1 MNSKEQMVAQFQNL
15 LNSHDRSDYE
25 KWFEEIANMLMNN
38 FCIKSGENLYRV
50 VECEFYY
57 HNEKNHYDINT
68 HQKDEQLKFCT
79 WYFNDFGLDLT
90 FGSISQNIHAGILI
104 RGIRNINKS
113 ISLEKCYHSGPM
125 KVLRELIDNSGS
137 VFNNTGINLIPYD
150 DKFEDNRIYKSI
162 RVNLSKD
169 DNKDKKYRFLV
180 EFNKYHDFKEKEN
193 VVLNSGLS
201 KEEQKELLGYSLND
215 NR

>member
-15 LNSHDRSDYE
+15 LNSHDRNDYE
-25 KWFEEIANMLMNN
+25 TWFEEIANMLMNN
-38 FCIKSGENLYRV
+38 FFLKAGENLYRV

-57 HNEKNHYDINT
+57 FSEAHKDINT
-68 HQKDEQLKFCT
+68 HKQDEQLKFCT
-79 WYFNDFGLDLT
+79 WYYNDFGLDLT
-90 FGSISQNIHAGILI
+90 FGSIPQNTHAGILI
-104 RGIRNINKS
+104 RGIRNIDKK
-113 ISLEKCYHSGPM
+113 ISLDNSYYSGPM

-150 DKFEDNRIYKSI
+150 DKFEDNRIYKST

-180 EFNKYHDFKEKEN
+180 EFNKYHDFKEREK

-201 KEEQKELLGYSLND
+201 KEEQKELLRYNLND